1 MSARSAGLEA
11 VRRKL
16 RTHARAA
23 IEEGRKAARRQGEVI
38 ARIARTLAPQDEDD
52 LVKSIRVE
60 DNPDPTVPG
69 VIVKAGNES
78 TIVTN
83 EAGQRFQNAKLQE
96 GGTRAMPASPYLN
109 PAKRMQRKQTMAAM
123 KRAVRKG
130 WLKGS

>member
-1 MSARSAGLEA
+1 MSAGLEA
-11 VRRKL
+11 VKRKL
-16 RTHARAA
+16 RTHAREA
-23 IEEGRKAARRQGEVI
+23 IEEGRKSAQRSAEKI
-38 ARIARTLAPQDEDD
+38 ARLARTLAPQHEND
-52 LVKSIRVE
+52 LIQSIRVE
-60 DNPDPTVPG
+60 PNPDPMIAG
-69 VIVKAGNES
+69 VIIKAGNEN

-96 GGTRAMPASPYLN
+96 GGTQAMPASPYLN